1 MQTLTTFLPYVQ
13 MGLAFLLVIGVLLQ
27 QKGAGL
33 SSTFGGSGVGY
44 STKRGA
50 EKVIFQATIVI
61 SVLFVISCILAVRL
75 G

>member
-1 MQTLTTFLPYVQ
+1 MTTLIKFLPYAQ
-13 MGLAFLLVIGVLLQ
+13 MGLAFILVVGVLLQ
-27 QKGAGL
+27 QRGSGL

-61 SVLFVISCILAVRL
+61 AVLFITACILAVRL
-75 G
+75 S

>member
-1 MQTLTTFLPYVQ
+1 MQKLITLLPYTQ
-13 MGLAFLLVIGVLLQ
+13 MGLALLLVIGILLQ
-27 QKGAGL
+27 QRGAGL

-50 EKVIFQATIVI
+50 EKVIFQVTIVI
-61 SVLFVISCILAVRL
+61 AVLFITSCILAVRL